1 MVENENAEN
10 VQEFE
15 KIITSNKKS
24 SLVSAPSRCNSIWKQ
39 SEKSANKVVV
49 NIKEKLNLSLIYF
62 LCLLWLTFWVHHSR
76 VSNVIDKISDKSIW
90 KFQKVSASVYILI
103 PYTNIFLILSLWASD
118 KYEKLQFLKVIVW
131 TSIEV
136 STEFTP

>member
-1 MVENENAEN
+1 MKHVEENVEMVENENAEN

-49 NIKEKLNLSLIYF
+49 NIK
-62 LCLLWLTFWVHHSR
+62 
-76 VSNVIDKISDKSIW
+76 
-90 KFQKVSASVYILI
+90 
-103 PYTNIFLILSLWASD
+103 
-118 KYEKLQFLKVIVW
+118 
-131 TSIEV
+131 
-136 STEFTP
+136 

>member
-49 NIKEKLNLSLIYF
+49 NIK
-62 LCLLWLTFWVHHSR
+62 
-76 VSNVIDKISDKSIW
+76 
-90 KFQKVSASVYILI
+90 
-103 PYTNIFLILSLWASD
+103 
-118 KYEKLQFLKVIVW
+118 
-131 TSIEV
+131 
-136 STEFTP
+136 